1 MRWLTATCIAWH
13 NYKSSEHHNNTK
25 VKNTHTTACF
35 SLAFLIT
42 LLLLAAG
49 KKQKKSRVFSWPR
62 RISSLAT
69 YTSATTAGHKEIA
82 CFVAHNFLLPP
93 PFPLACS
100 VYPPCTTVPSASQS
114 LFSATIHVS
123 ATPLAVYPTHH
134 LLYTLCRC
142 LSPRE
147 SGVRRHRMC
156 AELYHSSRLANWG
169 VLSGGISG
177 MEYHDPCNPT
187 DTSAYFTIYMDAAC
201 TEALNTQQVPLNQ
214 PSCTGGAGKSW
225 FISCVADG
233 KTPASVSKRKSH
245 TLHQKL
251 KINQEVKAAPTS
263 HYAQATG
270 PRHSHMKPHS
280 LARPHRHTNS
290 TSGYP
295 PLPLE
300 RHTVFFHYTSTT
312 TPDDRLAIDTL
323 YRSIPQ
329 KSTYV
334 VSIEGNAPNN
344 PPNSQEGFQ
353 QNIDEAYI
361 TTFLNTQDRD
371 FFVGRPFTYPFGRYS
386 PHSSSNSACRCRC
399 TR

>member
-1 MRWLTATCIAWH
+1 MSPLLRSLFILLTTCCILSVDASRLV
-13 NYKSSEHHNNTK
+13 NQ
-25 VKNTHTTACF
+25 VCDDTAC
-35 SLAFLIT
+35 A
-42 LLLLAAG
+42 
-49 KKQKKSRVFSWPR
+49 Q
-62 RISSLAT
+62 
-69 YTSATTAGHKEIA
+69 
-82 CFVAHNFLLPP
+82 N
-93 PFPLACS
+93 
-100 VYPPCTTVPSASQS
+100 CTTHQDLQTGVCFQVASAAWS
-114 LFSATIHVS
+114 TI
-123 ATPLAVYPTHH
+123 
-134 LLYTLCRC
+134 
-142 LSPRE
+142 
-147 SGVRRHRMC
+147 
-156 AELYHSSRLANWG
+156 
-169 VLSGGISG
+169 
-177 MEYHDPCNPT
+177 DPCNPT

-399 TR
+399 TRVAAAESIRSHFPCCVFFSLFSRSLCLLPVFSLSIL